1 MFDSSKGIT
10 MEKATE
16 WNSSSH
22 TIHTGRWYE
31 VPHLS
36 FRDYHIPVPLNHA
49 STDSTHITLFVR
61 EVTESE

>member
-1 MFDSSKGIT
+1 MD
-10 MEKATE
+10 KATE
-16 WNSSSH
+16 WTSSSN